1 MRERIDITDYL
12 DKLSD
17 AEAEQLKSIDA
28 TLPMNYYIADS
39 GDIYRAPGIGATP
52 FYEFS
57 ESPEYKFRY
66 NWRTKEIEVFTK
78 SDDSNTFQFV
88 ESSPLTLYDF
98 LNEETPEYWYEV
110 YLKDLLKR

>member
-1 MRERIDITDYL
+1 MEERIDITDYL

-17 AEAEQLKSIDA
+17 AEAEQLKSIDD

-39 GDIYRAPGIGATP
+39 GDIYRAPGVGATP

-57 ESPEYKFRY
+57 ENPVYKFRY

-78 SDDSNTFQFV
+78 SDDNNTFQFV